1 MARNVRVLCVP
12 VPYPGLTLESGVATL
27 ESGVAELSRSK
38 AQGGGTAR
46 RLRRNS
52 RVRADH
58 FPAADQSHLRQ
69 GLSEAPPQSRRL

>member
-12 VPYPGLTLESGVATL
+12 VPYPGLTL

-58 FPAADQSHLRQ
+58 FPAADQSHLRE